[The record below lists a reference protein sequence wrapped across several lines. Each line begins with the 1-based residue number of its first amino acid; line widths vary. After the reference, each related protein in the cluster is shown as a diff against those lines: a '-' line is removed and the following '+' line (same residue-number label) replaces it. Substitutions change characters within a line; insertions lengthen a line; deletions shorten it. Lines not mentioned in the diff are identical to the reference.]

1 MNKLRFLTAVLFLG
15 LPVFYMGCNGGNNDL
30 NFSGNVT
37 ATLNVTGNYNVVT
50 TPNSG
55 LHNITLTQTGNRV
68 RGVDN
73 QGTVY
78 TGTGTGDISTLTA
91 QTTSVTKMIVT
102 AITIQGTDANGRV
115 ITLALTSA
123 TLGFTPP
130 ASFTTAGTTVTSL
143 PVQETNVQDLV
154 FVKGLVG
161 TYTDSHNLSGSI
173 ELVNN
178 ALQTDET
185 I

>member
-1 MNKLRFLTAVLFLG
+1 MNKLRLLTALLFLS
-15 LPVFYMGCNGGNNDL
+15 LPVFYMGCNSGNNDV
-30 NFSGNVT
+30 NFSGNVA

-55 LHNITLTQTGNRV
+55 LRNITLTQTGNRV

-78 TGTGTGDISTLTA
+78 TGTGTGDISTITA
-91 QTTSVTKMIVT
+91 QTTSATKMIAT
-102 AITIQGTDANGRV
+102 AITIQGTDASGRV

-123 TLGFTPP
+123 TLGFTTPTS
-130 ASFTTAGTTVTSL
+130 ATGVTVTAL
-143 PVQETNVQDLV
+143 PVQETNVQNAI

-161 TYTDSHNLSGSI
+161 TYVDSTNRSGSI

-178 ALQTDET
+178 TLQFDESL
-185 I
+185 